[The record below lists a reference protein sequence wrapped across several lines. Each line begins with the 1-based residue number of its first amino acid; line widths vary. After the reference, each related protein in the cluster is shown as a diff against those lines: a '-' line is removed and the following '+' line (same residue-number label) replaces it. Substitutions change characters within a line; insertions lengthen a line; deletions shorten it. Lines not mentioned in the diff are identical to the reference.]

1 VKFVRLLVF
10 ILATILLAGGYLVS
24 QIAYVKSIGEKGK
37 TPVVVYAERI
47 DVPVIVLA
55 SVIVVVGCVI
65 FTVFQEPKEDGS
77 D

>member
-1 VKFVRLLVF
+1 MKLLRLLVF

-24 QIAYVKSIGEKGK
+24 QLAYAKMLATNEI
-37 TPVVVYAERI
+37 TPVVEYAERV

-55 SVIVVVGCVI
+55 SLIVIVACIV

>member
-1 VKFVRLLVF
+1 MKFVRLLVF

-24 QIAYVKSIGEKGK
+24 QLAYAKMLA
-37 TPVVVYAERI
+37 TRDPAPVVSYAERI

-55 SVIVVVGCVI
+55 ASIVIVACIV
-65 FTVFQEPKEDGS
+65 FTLFQEPKEDGS